1 MGMGKI
7 KSFHDF
13 VFESRLSENVNLW
26 DEERELS
33 RGEKAALS
41 RDFQIISNEQMAAI
55 YLRALGMEEGDP
67 GKYLVM
73 IPGIDQFGEKN
84 PETGMFEISVP
95 AFADAIGMDSTETAR
110 RTTKKLRNLLAGKDD
125 PAESI
130 SPKYL
135 ESFKNFQK
143 ETPSYLANYASGCI
157 QETSYTK
164 NRDKAETN
172 LEKAAE
178 NRVAK
183 KKKDAQIGYKVLQLS
198 RELKRNPAFSE
209 PDKALRAAV
218 NKIAVETGIQSD
230 KIKGIYMEYLRR
242 EKISS

>member
-1 MGMGKI
+1 MGKNI
-7 KSFHDF
+7 KNFQQF
-13 VFESRLSENVNLW
+13 IFESSAYESVNLW
-26 DEERELS
+26 DEERELTK
-33 RGEKAALS
+33 GEKAALA

-67 GKYLVM
+67 GKYIIM
-73 IPGIDQFGEKN
+73 IPGMDYFGEKN
-84 PETGMFEISVP
+84 QETGMFEISVP
-95 AFADAIGMDSTETAR
+95 AFADAIGMESTETAR
-110 RTTKKLRNLLAGKDD
+110 RTTKKLRNLLSGKDD

-135 ESFKNFQK
+135 ESFNNFQSK
-143 ETPSYLANYASGCI
+143 TPSYLANYASGCI
-157 QETSYTK
+157 QDPSYTK
-164 NRDKAETN
+164 NRDKAETS

-178 NRVAK
+178 NRAAK

-198 RELKRNPAFSE
+198 RDLKRNPAFRE

-230 KIKGIYMEYLRR
+230 KIKSIYAEYLKK
-242 EKISS
+242 EKIAN

>member
-1 MGMGKI
+1 MGKGKI
-7 KSFHDF
+7 KNFQDF
-13 VFESRLSENVNLW
+13 ILESRLTENVNLW
-26 DEERELS
+26 DEERELT

-73 IPGIDQFGEKN
+73 ISGIDQFGEKN

-143 ETPSYLANYASGCI
+143 ESPSYLANYAAGCI
-157 QETSYTK
+157 QDPSYTK

-178 NRVAK
+178 TRAIK
-183 KKKDAQIGYKVLQLS
+183 KKKDSEIGRKVLQLS
-198 RELKRNPAFSE
+198 RDLKRNPAFRE

-218 NKIAVETGIQSD
+218 SKIAVETGIQSD
-230 KIKGIYMEYLRR
+230 KIRGIYMDYLRK
-242 EKISS
+242 EKITH